1 MTTSALDGDRL
12 AIVRRYVQE
21 AWALVGDPKQYGLAC
36 KKLEAA
42 DALLAFEQD
51 ARARAIRQQAEVPA

>member
-1 MTTSALDGDRL
+1 MNSALDGDRL
-12 AIVRRYVQE
+12 AIARRYVQE
-21 AWALVGDPKQYGLAC
+21 AWAMIGNPAQYVLAC

-51 ARARAIRQQAEVPA
+51 ARAETRQQSEVPA